1 MCAPFSRRVLILKIV
16 VGVGGKLDLTTWDF
30 SKAECDTKLV
40 ECSKPLL
47 LIGWIPD
54 SSSCPCE
61 QKQHRSWYVGQR
73 AHTRG
78 SACGISSV
86 NCTTCRCS
94 EDGTFF
100 HTHPHSA
107 DSPDQ
112 PLIVDIKTRFP
123 STFQTV
129 TDSRLLGPRAAPV
142 QERERHQV
150 NGVKTST
157 RWLTSSGYIA
167 QLLSTPSHSL
177 SLYQMVMKAMSQQ
190 LLSDRYAEAGYS
202 RG

>member
-1 MCAPFSRRVLILKIV
+1 MWHFICELHDMQVL
-16 VGVGGKLDLTTWDF
+16 GGRHFL
-30 SKAECDTKLV
+30 
-40 ECSKPLL
+40 
-47 LIGWIPD
+47 
-54 SSSCPCE
+54 
-61 QKQHRSWYVGQR
+61 
-73 AHTRG
+73 
-78 SACGISSV
+78 
-86 NCTTCRCS
+86 
-94 EDGTFF
+94 

-142 QERERHQV
+142 QERERHEV

-157 RWLTSSGYIA
+157 RWLTNSGYIA
-167 QLLSTPSHSL
+167 QLLSTPSYSL
-177 SLYQMVMKAMSQQ
+177 SLYQMIMKAMSQQ